1 MCFAGP
7 VLARAAEVPST
18 NLVFFQHGDVPIIL
32 TAPHGGNLS
41 LRDVAERD
49 NGITVR
55 DAGTYEL
62 TLLVNEEL
70 IKLLKGKKPYV
81 VAAQFHREFI
91 DANRMAGEAY
101 ESPGAKPIY
110 EAYHQHIRESVAE
123 IRQNFGGEGLLID
136 IHGQGRDTTS
146 IFRGT
151 ANGVTV
157 RHLIEK
163 QGEDSFT
170 GADSVLGL
178 LAIDGYVIVPANT
191 PPGLPAEDRD
201 YNGGFTVRTYGS
213 NHKKGIDAI
222 QLELG
227 GRLRNADRKSFAKD
241 LAQAIFTFQEKY
253 MKLKVD

>member
-1 MCFAGP
+1 MFCAGLS
-7 VLARAAEVPST
+7 LARAAEIPAT
-18 NLVFFQHGDVPIIL
+18 NLVFFQRGDVPIIL
-32 TAPHGGNLS
+32 TAPHGGSLS
-41 LRDVAERD
+41 ITNVAERE
-49 NGITVR
+49 NGINVR

-70 IKLLKGKKPYV
+70 TKLLKGKKPYV

-91 DANRMAGEAY
+91 DANRIAGEAY
-101 ESPGAKPIY
+101 ESPSAKPVY
-110 EAYHQHIRESVAE
+110 EAYHRHISESVTE
-123 IRQNFGGEGLLID
+123 IRKNFGGEGLLID

-151 ANGVTV
+151 VNGVTV
-157 RHLIEK
+157 MRLIEK
-163 QGEDSFT
+163 QGAASFT
-170 GADSVLGL
+170 GDGSLLGL

-213 NHKKGIDAI
+213 SHEKGIDAI

-227 GRLRNADRKSFAKD
+227 GRLRNSDRKSFAKD
-241 LAQAIFTFQEKY
+241 LAQAIFTFQERY
-253 MKLKVD
+253 MKRKVD